1 MEINY
6 KDIVDQILDIVHE
19 KDLADRKIL
28 SDANISIDEGK
39 KMLAKNNELFR
50 LDVCKRLSDAFNA
63 ACE

>member
-39 KMLAKNNELFR
+39 QMLAKNNELFR
-50 LDVCKRLSDAFNA
+50 LDVCKRLRDAFNA
-63 ACE
+63 TCE

>member
-6 KDIVDQILDIVHE
+6 KEIVDQILDIVHE